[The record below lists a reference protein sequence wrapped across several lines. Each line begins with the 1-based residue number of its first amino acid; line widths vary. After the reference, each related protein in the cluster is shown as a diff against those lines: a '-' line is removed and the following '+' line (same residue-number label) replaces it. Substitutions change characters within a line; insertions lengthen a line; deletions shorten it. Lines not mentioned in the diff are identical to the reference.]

1 MLVLITGLPGSGK
14 STLAREYARVYG
26 AIHLN
31 SDVVRR
37 ELDLM
42 GDYSDAA
49 KQKVYRALQERA
61 QAYLSRNVLVLI
73 DSTLFKQSLRDEYFE
88 LASAMNA
95 PMRLIEL
102 QVDEELARERTNKK
116 RPDSEAD
123 FEVYKKIKSLYE
135 PIQEPHLVIQSG
147 QRLRVQLE
155 QMHQYLQ
162 AK

>member
-102 QVDEELARERTNKK
+102 QVEEELARERTNKK

-135 PIQEPHLVIQSG
+135 PIQEPHLVIQSD
-147 QRLRVQLE
+147 QPLRIQLE